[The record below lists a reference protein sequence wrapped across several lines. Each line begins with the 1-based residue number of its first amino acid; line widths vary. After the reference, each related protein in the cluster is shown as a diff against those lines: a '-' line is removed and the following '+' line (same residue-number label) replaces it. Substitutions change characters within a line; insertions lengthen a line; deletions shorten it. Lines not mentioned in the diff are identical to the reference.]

1 MNNSRRL
8 IHSAAEIVI
17 GAVLLITVRLMDGD
31 SIWLGMGG
39 ALIAVG
45 ALQLFLGLRY
55 RMDAEYR
62 ERTDT
67 EATDERNQF
76 IRSRAW
82 VWASTGFV
90 LIGGVMTIVFQ
101 ILGRQELSTLC
112 GTGVSLLVLLY
123 WLSYLVLKKKY

>member
-1 MNNSRRL
+1 MNNNRRL

-17 GAVLLITVRLMDGD
+17 GAVLLITVRLMGGD
-31 SIWLGMGG
+31 SIWIGMGG
-39 ALIAVG
+39 ALVAVG
-45 ALQLFLGLRY
+45 AVQLFLGLRY
-55 RMDAEYR
+55 RVDTEYR

-82 VWASTGFV
+82 VWAGTGFV
-90 LIGGVMTIVFQ
+90 LIGGVMTVVFQ

-123 WLSYLVLKKKY
+123 WLSNLVLKKKY